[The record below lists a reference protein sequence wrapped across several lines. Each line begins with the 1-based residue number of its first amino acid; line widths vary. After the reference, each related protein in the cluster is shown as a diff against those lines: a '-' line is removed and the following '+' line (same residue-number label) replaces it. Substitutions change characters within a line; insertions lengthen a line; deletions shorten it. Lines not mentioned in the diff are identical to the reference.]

1 MTNEKTVNGKKFIS
15 FKTRIV
21 LCVLLAL
28 ILGLLS
34 SFVTFEV
41 GIRVVDEFFLSEE
54 AEAQRDV
61 ELYQSFVDFVEQ
73 NDVASTDTKKFDKWI
88 SQYDDS
94 VYLTVYRE
102 DKVFLKDFEISGD
115 EVIPP
120 NKLPD
125 NSGDSDNDDYSFID
139 NALGEGNLYSNYD
152 RTIYSVAF
160 KDGVCAVTIGHEY
173 SQVYTTIVLC
183 IAATIFFVVFFSI
196 TSGFNN
202 RLRLRVK
209 NLSEQVSQ
217 VSGGDLNKPITLDGR
232 DEVTILSHDIETMRS
247 TLVDKIQSENK
258 AWKANQELITSIS
271 HDIRN
276 PLTSLVGY
284 SDILHNKQYSSQE
297 ECESYLNRCHDK
309 IYRLKELTE
318 ELFRYS
324 LVFGAPEV
332 QVNCTNEDAAILL
345 GQLIGE
351 PLAELKAGGTEVA
364 CTILINNITINV
376 DALVLKR
383 VFDNLFSNINKYADI
398 KKPVLASVTKNGEF
412 LNLKLIN
419 YIKEINNPVESS
431 KIGLKTCERLCK
443 SLNIEFSYV
452 EKKDKFTAEMRIP
465 IVKIT
470 EKGSEDTL

>member
-1 MTNEKTVNGKKFIS
+1 MTNKKTVNGKKFVS

-28 ILGLLS
+28 ILGLFS

-41 GIRVVDEFFLSEE
+41 GVRVVDEIFLSEE
-54 AEAQRDV
+54 AEAERDI

-73 NDVASTDTKKFDKWI
+73 NDVASTDTKKFDEWI
-88 SQYDDS
+88 SQYDDR

-120 NKLPD
+120 DKNPD
-125 NSGDSDNDDYSFID
+125 NSQHNNAHGSFID

-202 RLRLRVK
+202 HLRVRVK
-209 NLSEQVSQ
+209 NLSLQVSQ
-217 VSGGDLNKPITLDGR
+217 VSGGDLNKPIVLGGR
-232 DEVTILSHDIETMRS
+232 DEVTILSQDIETMRS
-247 TLVDKIQSENK
+247 TLVDKIQSESK

-297 ECESYLNRCHDK
+297 ECESYLNRCHEK

-351 PLAELKAGGTEVA
+351 PLAELKSGGTDVA
-364 CTILINNITINV
+364 CTILINNMTIYV
-376 DALVLKR
+376 DVLVLKR
-383 VFDNLFSNINKYADI
+383 VFDNLFSNINKYADFG
-398 KKPVLASVTKNGEF
+398 KPVVASVTKNGDF
-412 LNLKLIN
+412 INVKLIN
-419 YIKEINNPVESS
+419 YIKEISNPVESS

-443 SLNIEFSYV
+443 SLNVDFSYT
-452 EKKDKFTAEMRIP
+452 EKKDKFTAEMLVP

-470 EKGSEDTL
+470 EKGAKDSR

>member
-1 MTNEKTVNGKKFIS
+1 MINRKTVNGKKFVS
-15 FKTRIV
+15 FKTKIV

-34 SFVTFEV
+34 SFLTFEI

-54 AEAQRDV
+54 AEAERDV

-73 NDVASTDTKKFDKWI
+73 NDVASTDTQKFDEWI
-88 SQYDDS
+88 NQYDDR

-115 EVIPP
+115 EVIS
-120 NKLPD
+120 PD
-125 NSGDSDNDDYSFID
+125 KVTENTDNNANDDYSFLE
-139 NALGEGNLYSNYD
+139 NALGEGNIYSNYD

-183 IAATIFFVVFFSI
+183 VAAAIFFVVFFSI

-217 VSGGDLNKPITLDGR
+217 VSNGTLNKPITLDGR

-258 AWKANQELITSIS
+258 AWKANHELITSIS

-276 PLTSLVGY
+276 PLTSLIGY

-297 ECESYLNRCHDK
+297 ECESYLNRCHEK

-324 LVFGAPEV
+324 LVFGKPEV
-332 QVNCTNEDAAILL
+332 QVNCTNEDATILL

-351 PLAELKAGGTEVA
+351 PLAELKSDGVEVA
-364 CTILINNITINV
+364 STILINNIIINV

-383 VFDNLFSNINKYADI
+383 VFDNLFSNINKYADF
-398 KKPVLASVTKNGEF
+398 KRPVVASVTKNGEI
-412 LNLKLIN
+412 LNVKLIN
-419 YIKEINNPVESS
+419 YIKEIGNPVESS

-443 SLNIEFSYV
+443 SLNVEFSYL
-452 EKKDKFTAEMRIP
+452 EKKDKFTAELRIP

-470 EKGSEDTL
+470 EKSSEETV

>member
-1 MTNEKTVNGKKFIS
+1 MINRKIVNGKKFVS
-15 FKTRIV
+15 FRTKIA

-28 ILGLLS
+28 ILGIGS
-34 SFVTFEV
+34 SFITFEV
-41 GIRVVDEFFLSEE
+41 GTIIVDEFFLSEE
-54 AEAQRDV
+54 AEVQRDI
-61 ELYQSFVDFVEQ
+61 ELYQSFVEFVEQ
-73 NDVASTDTKKFDKWI
+73 NDVASTDTKKFDEWI
-88 SQYDDS
+88 SQYDDT

-115 EVIPP
+115 EIISPDI
-120 NKLPD
+120 NPD
-125 NSGDSDNDDYSFID
+125 NSTHNNNLDSFID
-139 NALGEGNLYSNYD
+139 NTSGEGNLYSNYD

-173 SQVYTTIVLC
+173 SQVYTTFVLC
-183 IAATIFFVVFFSI
+183 ITALVFFVVFFLI

-202 RLRLRVK
+202 RLRVRVK

-217 VSGGDLNKPITLDGR
+217 VSGGDLNKPITLGGR
-232 DEVTILSHDIETMRS
+232 DEVTILSQDIEMMRS

-284 SDILHNKQYSSQE
+284 SDILHNKQYATQE
-297 ECESYLNRCHDK
+297 ECESYLNRCHEK

-332 QVNCTNEDAAILL
+332 QVNCTNEDASILL

-351 PLAELKAGGTEVA
+351 PLAELKSEGVEVA
-364 CTILINNITINV
+364 STILINNVTISV
-376 DALVLKR
+376 DALILKR
-383 VFDNLFSNINKYADI
+383 VFDNLFSNINKYADF
-398 KKPVLASVTKNGEF
+398 KKPVVASVTKNGEF
-412 LNLKLIN
+412 LNVKLIN

-443 SLNIEFSYV
+443 SLNIEFLCT
-452 EKKDKFTAEMRIP
+452 EKKDKFTVEMLVP

-470 EKGSEDTL
+470 EKGTEDTF

>member
-1 MTNEKTVNGKKFIS
+1 MTNKKTVNGKKFVS
-15 FKTRIV
+15 LKTRIV

-28 ILGLLS
+28 VIGVFS
-34 SFVTFEV
+34 SLFTFKVAEY
-41 GIRVVDEFFLSEE
+41 VVDEFFLSEE
-54 AEAQRDV
+54 AEAERDV
-61 ELYQSFVDFVEQ
+61 ELYQSFIEFVEE
-73 NDVASTDTKKFDKWI
+73 NDVASTDSEKFDEWI
-88 SQYDDS
+88 SQYDDR

-120 NKLPD
+120 DKNPD
-125 NSGDSDNDDYSFID
+125 NSQHNNAHGSFID

-173 SQVYTTIVLC
+173 SQVYTMIVLC

-202 RLRLRVK
+202 HLRVRVK
-209 NLSEQVSQ
+209 NLSLQVSQ
-217 VSGGDLNKPITLDGR
+217 VSGGDLNKPITLGGR
-232 DEVTILSHDIETMRS
+232 DEVTILSQDIERMRS

-284 SDILHNKQYSSQE
+284 SDILQNKQYSSQE
-297 ECESYLNRCHDK
+297 ECESYLNRCHEK

-332 QVNCTNEDAAILL
+332 QVNCVSEDAAILL

-351 PLAELKAGGTEVA
+351 PLAELKSGGTEVA

-383 VFDNLFSNINKYADI
+383 VFDNLFSNINKYADLQ
-398 KKPVLASVTKNGEF
+398 KPVISSVTKNGEF
-412 LNLKLIN
+412 LNVKLIN
-419 YIKEINNPVESS
+419 FIKETDNPVESS

-443 SLNIEFSYV
+443 SLNIEFSYL
-452 EKKDKFTAEMRIP
+452 EKKDKFTVEMLVP

-470 EKGSEDTL
+470 

>member
-1 MTNEKTVNGKKFIS
+1 MTDRKTVNGKKFIS
-15 FKTRIV
+15 IKTRIV

-28 ILGLLS
+28 VLGLAA
-34 SFVTFEV
+34 SFITFEV
-41 GIRVVDEFFLSEE
+41 GVIVVDEFFLSEE
-54 AEAQRDV
+54 AELERDV
-61 ELYQSFVDFVEQ
+61 ELYQSFIEFVEE
-73 NDVASTDTKKFDKWI
+73 NDVASTDSEKFDEWI
-88 SQYDDS
+88 SQYDDT

-102 DKVFLKDFEISGD
+102 DKVFLKDFEISGN
-115 EVIPP
+115 EVVSPEVE
-120 NKLPD
+120 
-125 NSGDSDNDDYSFID
+125 NDFA
-139 NALGEGNLYSNYD
+139 NAGNTLGEGNLYSNYD

-173 SQVYTTIVLC
+173 SQVYATIVIC
-183 IAATIFFVVFFSI
+183 ISALVFFAVFFLI

-202 RLRLRVK
+202 HLRVRVK

-217 VSGGDLNKPITLDGR
+217 VSGGDLNKPIALDGR
-232 DEVTILSHDIETMRS
+232 DEVTILSQDIETMRS

-284 SDILHNKQYSSQE
+284 SDILHNKQYSNWE
-297 ECESYLNRCHDK
+297 ECESYLNRCHEK

-351 PLAELKAGGTEVA
+351 PLAELKSDGVEVA
-364 CTILINNITINV
+364 STILINNITIYV

-383 VFDNLFSNINKYADI
+383 VFDNLFSNINKYADF
-398 KKPVLASVTKNGEF
+398 KKPVVASVTKNGEF
-412 LNLKLIN
+412 LNVKLIN
-419 YIKEINNPVESS
+419 YIKEISNPVESS

-443 SLNIEFSYV
+443 SLNIEFSYL
-452 EKKDKFTAEMRIP
+452 EKKDKFTAEMLIP

-470 EKGSEDTL
+470 EKPTKEQL

>member
-1 MTNEKTVNGKKFIS
+1 MTNKKTVNGKKFIS

-28 ILGLLS
+28 ILGMLS
-34 SFVTFEV
+34 YFVTFEV
-41 GIRVVDEFFLSEE
+41 GVRVVDEIFLSEE
-54 AEAQRDV
+54 AEAERDV

-73 NDVASTDTKKFDKWI
+73 NDVASTDTKKFDEWI
-88 SQYDDS
+88 SQYDDR

-120 NKLPD
+120 DKNPD
-125 NSGDSDNDDYSFID
+125 NSQHNNAHGSFID

-173 SQVYTTIVLC
+173 SQVYTMIVLC

-202 RLRLRVK
+202 HLRVRVK
-209 NLSEQVSQ
+209 NLSLQVSQ
-217 VSGGDLNKPITLDGR
+217 VSGGDLNKPITLGGR
-232 DEVTILSHDIETMRS
+232 DEVTILSQDIERMRS

-284 SDILHNKQYSSQE
+284 SDILQNKQYSSQE
-297 ECESYLNRCHDK
+297 ECESYLNRCHEK

-332 QVNCTNEDAAILL
+332 QVNCTKEDAAILL

-351 PLAELKAGGTEVA
+351 PLAELKSGGTEVA

-383 VFDNLFSNINKYADI
+383 VFDNLFSNINKYADLQ
-398 KKPVLASVTKNGEF
+398 KPVISSVTKNGEF
-412 LNLKLIN
+412 LNVKLIN
-419 YIKEINNPVESS
+419 FVKEIDNPVESS

-443 SLNIEFSYV
+443 SLNIEFSYLK
-452 EKKDKFTAEMRIP
+452 KKDKFTVEILVP

-470 EKGSEDTL
+470 